1 MPKQSRRKRR
11 RPVPPPPEI
20 AVVTPSLPERHA
32 MLGEACASLAA
43 QTLRPVAHHI
53 AVDYER
59 QGPGSML
66 NRLIAPLTTEW
77 LSILPDD
84 DLYDPD
90 HLEALAKHVDEA
102 DIVLSWSRITGKDVP
117 QYRGQFVPEHF
128 FERRDTG
135 MRGVFLFRRS
145 LWEKLGGW
153 RENVPLEDWDFLC
166 RAVIAGAR
174 FCPVYRETWT
184 YRFHEGNRSH
194 GFAA

>member
-1 MPKQSRRKRR
+1 MPKRKRR
-11 RPVPPPPEI
+11 AAPPTEI

-32 MLGEACASLAA
+32 MLAEACASLAA
-43 QTLRPVAHHI
+43 QTLQPVAHHI
-53 AVDYER
+53 AVDYGR
-59 QGPGSML
+59 QGPAAML

-90 HLEALAKHVDEA
+90 YLETLAKHTENA
-102 DIVLSWSRITGKDVP
+102 DIVLSWSRIEGREQQ

-128 FERRDTG
+128 LERRDTG

-153 RENVPLEDWDFLC
+153 REVPLEDWDFLC
-166 RAVIAGAR
+166 RAVIHGAR
-174 FCPVYRETWT
+174 FAPVYREKWT
-184 YRFHEGNRSH
+184 YRFHDTNSSH
-194 GFAA
+194 AA